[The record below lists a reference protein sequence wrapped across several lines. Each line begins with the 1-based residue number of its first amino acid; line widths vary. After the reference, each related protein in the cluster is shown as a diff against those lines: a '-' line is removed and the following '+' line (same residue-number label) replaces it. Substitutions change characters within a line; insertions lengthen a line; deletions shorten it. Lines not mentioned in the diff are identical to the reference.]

1 MRGTGHFPAIEIKK
15 KNHWKNFMLMHEGGK
30 ATEIANWHINVAK
43 FLSAHV
49 QRVFLACKIPEK
61 I

>member
-1 MRGTGHFPAIEIKK
+1 
-15 KNHWKNFMLMHEGGK
+15 MHEGGK